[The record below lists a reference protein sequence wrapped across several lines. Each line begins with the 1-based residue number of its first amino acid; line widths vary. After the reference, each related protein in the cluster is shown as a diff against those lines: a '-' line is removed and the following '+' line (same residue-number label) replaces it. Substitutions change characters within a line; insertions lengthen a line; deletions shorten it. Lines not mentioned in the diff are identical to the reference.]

1 MKLLNKK
8 IVLIMIGIIVMLL
21 ALLSGKVQAASQEFG
36 LQEYRKPV
44 GSTQYG
50 YKVSDKYVWKIV
62 TYSGS
67 AINYDR
73 TLYCLKAEQG
83 FYTSE
88 PGVFKE
94 TYNLS
99 YDFMNKNSMS
109 PLPVPSQYY
118 NQIVWILNHSYI
130 PSASTASTD
139 KTTLLQ
145 NAGITGTSELTDD
158 DIDVV
163 QQLAIWY
170 FTNYDDSTYHKDME
184 GEASFQTVLQSTKT
198 SGGTSAYQAIEDINQ
213 TRYDQMDKLFVY
225 LVENAKKA
233 TASSNSTSSP
243 IAMGNTTP
251 TVEVSG
257 SNYIV
262 GPFKVDKNNETPY
275 TISFSITDQSGK
287 NLANKYTLLD
297 SNKSQTSQTLE
308 QLVGS
313 NFYLR
318 IPISTVNSENITSLR
333 FSMNGNYTITTAT
346 YWTKSG
352 DSTVQPIVELGR
364 TPKAFS
370 GNKEVTFP
378 KEGSY
383 NLKLIK
389 VEQGN
394 TTNKLQGAT
403 FRITSPNGTVT
414 ETTSSNGE
422 INVGPITINTPG
434 TDTITIEET
443 QAPDGYEKVIT
454 APINVQVTKTLSSNT
469 YTMSNAVITNTQ
481 TGSSISVSGSTITV
495 TVENKLIPKDSEY
508 NLKLVK
514 VEQGNTSKKLQGA
527 EFRINS
533 PTGEVTQTTNASGEI
548 NIGPIAVTATG
559 TDTIT
564 IEETK
569 APDGYEKII
578 TAPITV
584 QVTKVFEN
592 NTYKMS
598 TAQITNAQTGASLTL
613 SGNTI
618 TVTVENKLIPKT
630 SEYNLKLV
638 KVEEGTSNKLE
649 GAEFKINSPNGEVT
663 QTTNASGEINIGPIA
678 VTATGTD
685 TITIEETQAPAGY
698 EKIITSPIQVQV
710 TKVFQNNTYSM
721 SNAVITNNQNG
732 ASISISGN
740 TITVTVENKLIPKTS
755 EYNLKL
761 VKVEQG
767 NVGKKLEGAE
777 FKINSPNGEVTQT
790 TNASGEINIG
800 PIAVTAT
807 GTDTITIE
815 ETKAPDGYEKIITAP
830 ITVQVT
836 KVFEN
841 NTYKMSDAV
850 ITNAQ
855 NGADISLSG
864 NTITV
869 TVENEAKY
877 FDLALRKYITQVN
890 GENVANT
897 RVPVIDTTSLTTG
910 TTASYKHRK
919 DPVAVTTGDKVI
931 YNLTIYNEGQKP
943 GRATKLQ
950 DQLPTGLVFNRVVSG
965 NFELDS
971 YSETDNLLKLRR
983 TSNTDNLDAYNGTT
997 LDSET
1002 IQIECTVTAVP
1013 TYKEQI
1019 LTNVAWISEEYD
1031 AESNVTITNEENAD
1045 RDSVPGTHPDVNKD
1059 NMEDYT
1065 GNNNKEDLTD
1075 DDYYFKGQEDDDD
1088 FEKLKVVYFDLALRK
1103 FITGKNDTA
1112 LTGREPQVDVTNLAD
1127 GTSTTATYNHPKN
1140 PIDMKR
1146 GDIVIYTIRV
1156 YNEGSMDGYANEITD
1171 YLPEELEFLPDHE
1184 INQEYEWQV
1193 SSDGRHVTTDY
1204 LSKAK
1209 ETSSRQNL
1217 LKAFDGTTLDYKD
1230 VKIACKI
1237 KDTAEVGKKLTN
1249 LAEITESKD
1258 SDGNDVVD
1266 RDSETD
1272 NVEVPT
1278 DEDLPNYKDD
1288 EIDKDYVPGQEDDD
1302 DFEKVK
1308 VVYFDLALRKFITAV
1323 DDTEITNRIPQLSM
1337 GEDGNIDYNHT
1348 KEPVEVENGNIVTYT
1363 LRIYNE
1369 GMMAGYASKVKDDVP
1384 DGLEFLPDNEINQ
1397 EYRWVL
1403 SEDGTSIETDYLS
1416 KEQEQTEG
1424 ANLIKAFDPELGI
1437 TDTNPD
1443 YRDLK
1448 IAFRVTE
1455 PNTSDRILVNTAEI
1469 SDDRDENNDPVDDID
1484 STPDNNNEWNE
1495 EDDLDKE
1502 FVKVKYFDL
1511 ALKKW
1516 VSRAIVTNQDGSQN
1530 IIETGHTGDEDPEP
1544 PAKVD
1549 LGRQDINK
1557 VTVKFEFQIKIT
1569 NEGEIAGYATEVTDY
1584 IPEGLKFIQEDN
1596 PLWYPREPLNGRERV
1611 GTTQL
1616 ADTLLQPGES
1626 ATISILLTWINDPN
1640 NMGLKTNI
1648 AEISQDDNDSDT
1660 PDIDSTPDN
1669 FTDGEDDIDDAPVM
1683 LTVALGDT
1691 QIYIGLGFIIVAML
1705 TGGIWAIKRY
1715 VL

>member
-8 IVLIMIGIIVMLL
+8 LMLLMMGIIVMLL
-21 ALLSGKVQAASQEFG
+21 ALLTGKVQAASQEFG

-99 YDFMNKNSMS
+99 YDFMNKNSMN

-139 KTTLLQ
+139 KATLLQ
-145 NAGITGTSELTDD
+145 NAGISGNSELSDD

-163 QQLAIWY
+163 QQLALWY
-170 FTNYDDSTYHKDME
+170 FTNYDDSTYHKDFE
-184 GEASFQTVLQSTKT
+184 NQASFQTVLQSTKT

-262 GPFKVDKNNETPY
+262 GPFKIDKNNDTPY
-275 TISFSITDQSGK
+275 TINFSITDQSGK
-287 NLANKYTLLD
+287 SLAGKYTLLD
-297 SNKSQTSQTLE
+297 SNKSQTSQTLA

-548 NIGPIAVTATG
+548 NIGQIAVTATG

-663 QTTNASGEINIGPIA
+663 
-678 VTATGTD
+678 
-685 TITIEETQAPAGY
+685 
-698 EKIITSPIQVQV
+698 K
-710 TKVFQNNTYSM
+710 
-721 SNAVITNNQNG
+721 
-732 ASISISGN
+732 
-740 TITVTVENKLIPKTS
+740 
-755 EYNLKL
+755 
-761 VKVEQG
+761 
-767 NVGKKLEGAE
+767 
-777 FKINSPNGEVTQT
+777 T

-815 ETKAPDGYEKIITAP
+815 ETKAPAGYEKIITAP

-869 TVENEAKY
+869 TVENKAKY

-1075 DDYYFKGQEDDDD
+1075 EDYYYKGQEDDDD
-1088 FEKLKVVYFDLALRK
+1088 FEKLKLVYFDLSLRK
-1103 FITGKNDTA
+1103 FITGRNDTT
-1112 LTGREPQVDVTNLAD
+1112 LTNREPQVDVTHLAD

-1140 PIDMKR
+1140 PIDMQR

-1363 LRIYNE
+1363 LR
-1369 GMMAGYASKVKDDVP
+1369 
-1384 DGLEFLPDNEINQ
+1384 L
-1397 EYRWVL
+1397 
-1403 SEDGTSIETDYLS
+1403 
-1416 KEQEQTEG
+1416 
-1424 ANLIKAFDPELGI
+1424 
-1437 TDTNPD
+1437 
-1443 YRDLK
+1443 
-1448 IAFRVTE
+1448 
-1455 PNTSDRILVNTAEI
+1455 
-1469 SDDRDENNDPVDDID
+1469 
-1484 STPDNNNEWNE
+1484 
-1495 EDDLDKE
+1495 
-1502 FVKVKYFDL
+1502 
-1511 ALKKW
+1511 
-1516 VSRAIVTNQDGSQN
+1516 
-1530 IIETGHTGDEDPEP
+1530 
-1544 PAKVD
+1544 
-1549 LGRQDINK
+1549 
-1557 VTVKFEFQIKIT
+1557 
-1569 NEGEIAGYATEVTDY
+1569 
-1584 IPEGLKFIQEDN
+1584 
-1596 PLWYPREPLNGRERV
+1596 
-1611 GTTQL
+1611 
-1616 ADTLLQPGES
+1616 
-1626 ATISILLTWINDPN
+1626 TI
-1640 NMGLKTNI
+1640 
-1648 AEISQDDNDSDT
+1648 
-1660 PDIDSTPDN
+1660 
-1669 FTDGEDDIDDAPVM
+1669 
-1683 LTVALGDT
+1683 
-1691 QIYIGLGFIIVAML
+1691 
-1705 TGGIWAIKRY
+1705 
-1715 VL
+1715 

>member
-8 IVLIMIGIIVMLL
+8 LMLLMMGIIIMLL
-21 ALLSGKVQAASQEFG
+21 ALLTGKVQAASQEFG

-99 YDFMNKNSMS
+99 YDFMNKNSMN

-139 KTTLLQ
+139 KATLLQ
-145 NAGITGTSELTDD
+145 NAGISGNSELSDD

-163 QQLAIWY
+163 QQLALWY
-170 FTNYDDSTYHKDME
+170 FTNYDDSTYHKDFE
-184 GEASFQTVLQSTKT
+184 NQASFQTVLQSTKT

-262 GPFKVDKNNETPY
+262 GPFKIDKNNDTPY
-275 TISFSITDQSGK
+275 TINFSITDQSGK
-287 NLANKYTLLD
+287 SLAGKYTLLD
-297 SNKSQTSQTLE
+297 SNKSQTSQTLA

-548 NIGPIAVTATG
+548 NIGQIAVTATG

-663 QTTNASGEINIGPIA
+663 
-678 VTATGTD
+678 
-685 TITIEETQAPAGY
+685 
-698 EKIITSPIQVQV
+698 K
-710 TKVFQNNTYSM
+710 
-721 SNAVITNNQNG
+721 
-732 ASISISGN
+732 
-740 TITVTVENKLIPKTS
+740 
-755 EYNLKL
+755 
-761 VKVEQG
+761 
-767 NVGKKLEGAE
+767 
-777 FKINSPNGEVTQT
+777 T

-815 ETKAPDGYEKIITAP
+815 ETKAPAGYEKIITAP

-869 TVENEAKY
+869 TVENKAKY

-1075 DDYYFKGQEDDDD
+1075 EDYYYKGQEDDDD
-1088 FEKLKVVYFDLALRK
+1088 FEKLKLVYFDLSLRK
-1103 FITGKNDTA
+1103 FITGRNDTT
-1112 LTGREPQVDVTNLAD
+1112 LTNREPQVDVTHLAD

-1140 PIDMKR
+1140 PIDMQR

-1278 DEDLPNYKDD
+1278 DKDLPNYKDD

-1384 DGLEFLPDNEINQ
+1384 DGLEFLPDNEINK

-1403 SEDGTSIETDYLS
+1403 SEDGKSIETDYLS

>member
-8 IVLIMIGIIVMLL
+8 LIVLMMGIIVMLL
-21 ALLSGKVQAASQEFG
+21 ALLTGKVQAASQEFG

-99 YDFMNKNSMS
+99 YDFMNKNSMN

-118 NQIVWILNHSYI
+118 NQIVWILNHAYI

-139 KTTLLQ
+139 KATLLQ
-145 NAGITGTSELTDD
+145 NAGITGASELTDD

-170 FTNYDDSTYHKDME
+170 FTNYDDSTYHKDMA

-262 GPFKVDKNNETPY
+262 GPFKIDKNNDTPY
-275 TISFSITDQSGK
+275 TINFSITDQSGK
-287 NLANKYTLLD
+287 SLAGKYTLLD
-297 SNKSQTSQTLE
+297 SNKSQTSQTLA

-422 INVGPITINTPG
+422 INVGPIIINTPG

-613 SGNTI
+613 SGSTI

-663 QTTNASGEINIGPIA
+663 QTTNAN
-678 VTATGTD
+678 
-685 TITIEETQAPAGY
+685 
-698 EKIITSPIQVQV
+698 
-710 TKVFQNNTYSM
+710 
-721 SNAVITNNQNG
+721 
-732 ASISISGN
+732 
-740 TITVTVENKLIPKTS
+740 
-755 EYNLKL
+755 
-761 VKVEQG
+761 
-767 NVGKKLEGAE
+767 
-777 FKINSPNGEVTQT
+777 
-790 TNASGEINIG
+790 GEINIG

-815 ETKAPDGYEKIITAP
+815 ETKAPAGYEKIITAP

-869 TVENEAKY
+869 TVENKAKY

-931 YNLTIYNEGQKP
+931 YNITIYNEGQKA
-943 GRATKLQ
+943 GRATKIE

-971 YSETDNLLKLRR
+971 YSETDNLLKLKR

-1013 TYKEQI
+1013 TNKEQI

-1031 AESNVTITNEENAD
+1031 AESNVAITNEENAD

-1065 GNNNKEDLTD
+1065 GNNNQEDLAD
-1075 DDYYFKGQEDDDD
+1075 EDYYYKGQEDDDD
-1088 FEKLKVVYFDLALRK
+1088 FEKLKLVYFDLSLRK

-1140 PIDMKR
+1140 PIDMQR
-1146 GDIVIYTIRV
+1146 GDIIIYTIRV
-1156 YNEGSMDGYANEITD
+1156 YNEGSKDGYANEITD

-1369 GMMAGYASKVKDDVP
+1369 GMMAGYASRVKDDVP

-1611 GTTQL
+1611 GTQQL
-1616 ADTLLQPGES
+1616 ANTLLQPGES

-1691 QIYIGLGFIIVAML
+1691 QIYIGLGFVVVAML

>member
-8 IVLIMIGIIVMLL
+8 LMLLMMGIIVMLL
-21 ALLSGKVQAASQEFG
+21 ALLTGKVQAASQEFG

-170 FTNYDDSTYHKDME
+170 FTNYDDSTYHKDMV

-262 GPFKVDKNNETPY
+262 GPFKIDKNNDTPY
-275 TISFSITDQSGK
+275 TINFSITDQSGK
-287 NLANKYTLLD
+287 SLAGKYTLLD
-297 SNKSQTSQTLE
+297 SNKSQTSQTLA

-630 SEYNLKLV
+630 SEYNLKLI

-685 TITIEETQAPAGY
+685 TITIEETKAPA
-698 EKIITSPIQVQV
+698 
-710 TKVFQNNTYSM
+710 
-721 SNAVITNNQNG
+721 
-732 ASISISGN
+732 
-740 TITVTVENKLIPKTS
+740 
-755 EYNLKL
+755 
-761 VKVEQG
+761 
-767 NVGKKLEGAE
+767 
-777 FKINSPNGEVTQT
+777 
-790 TNASGEINIG
+790 
-800 PIAVTAT
+800 
-807 GTDTITIE
+807 
-815 ETKAPDGYEKIITAP
+815 GYEKIITAP

-869 TVENEAKY
+869 TVENKAKY

-931 YNLTIYNEGQKP
+931 YNLTIYNEGQKA
-943 GRATKLQ
+943 GRATKIE

-971 YSETDNLLKLRR
+971 YSETDNLLKLKR

-1075 DDYYFKGQEDDDD
+1075 EDYYYKGQEDDDD
-1088 FEKLKVVYFDLALRK
+1088 FEKLKLVYFDLSLRK
-1103 FITGKNDTA
+1103 FITGRNDTT
-1112 LTGREPQVDVTNLAD
+1112 LTNREPQVDVTHLAD

-1140 PIDMKR
+1140 PIDMQR

-1278 DEDLPNYKDD
+1278 DKDLPNYKDD

-1384 DGLEFLPDNEINQ
+1384 DGLEFLPDNEINK

-1403 SEDGTSIETDYLS
+1403 SEDGKSIETDYLS

-1424 ANLIKAFDPELGI
+1424 SNLIKAFDPELGI

-1549 LGRQDINK
+1549 LGRQDINN

>member
-8 IVLIMIGIIVMLL
+8 LMLLMMGIIVMLL
-21 ALLSGKVQAASQEFG
+21 ALLTGKVQAASQEFG

-170 FTNYDDSTYHKDME
+170 FTNYDDSTYHKDMV

-262 GPFKVDKNNETPY
+262 GPFKIDKNNDTPY
-275 TISFSITDQSGK
+275 TINFSITDQSGK
-287 NLANKYTLLD
+287 SLAGKYTLLD
-297 SNKSQTSQTLE
+297 SNKSQTSQTLA

-422 INVGPITINTPG
+422 INVGPIIINTPG

-598 TAQITNAQTGASLTL
+598 TAKITNAQTGASISL
-613 SGNTI
+613 SGSTI

-649 GAEFKINSPNGEVT
+649 GAEFNINSPIGEVT
-663 QTTNASGEINIGPIA
+663 QTTN
-678 VTATGTD
+678 T
-685 TITIEETQAPAGY
+685 
-698 EKIITSPIQVQV
+698 
-710 TKVFQNNTYSM
+710 
-721 SNAVITNNQNG
+721 
-732 ASISISGN
+732 
-740 TITVTVENKLIPKTS
+740 
-755 EYNLKL
+755 
-761 VKVEQG
+761 
-767 NVGKKLEGAE
+767 
-777 FKINSPNGEVTQT
+777 
-790 TNASGEINIG
+790 SGEINIG

-815 ETKAPDGYEKIITAP
+815 ETKAPAGYEKIITAP

-869 TVENEAKY
+869 TVENKAKY

-1013 TYKEQI
+1013 TNKEQI

-1065 GNNNKEDLTD
+1065 GNNNQEDLAD
-1075 DDYYFKGQEDDDD
+1075 EDYYYKGQEDDDD
-1088 FEKLKVVYFDLALRK
+1088 FEKLKLVYFDLSLRK
-1103 FITGKNDTA
+1103 FITGRNDTT
-1112 LTGREPQVDVTNLAD
+1112 LTNREPQVDVTHLAD

-1140 PIDMKR
+1140 PIDMQR

-1288 EIDKDYVPGQEDDD
+1288 ESDQDYVPGQEDDD

-1323 DDTEITNRIPQLSM
+1323 DDTEITNRIPQLSI

-1384 DGLEFLPDNEINQ
+1384 DGLEFLPDNEINK

-1403 SEDGTSIETDYLS
+1403 SEDGKSIETDYLS

>member
-8 IVLIMIGIIVMLL
+8 LMLLMMGIIVMLL
-21 ALLSGKVQAASQEFG
+21 ALLTGKVQAASQEFG

-170 FTNYDDSTYHKDME
+170 FTNYDDSTYHKDMV

-262 GPFKVDKNNETPY
+262 GPFKIDKNNDTPY
-275 TISFSITDQSGK
+275 TINFSITDQSGK
-287 NLANKYTLLD
+287 SLAGKYTLLD
-297 SNKSQTSQTLE
+297 SNKSQTSQTLA

-598 TAQITNAQTGASLTL
+598 TAKITNAQTGASISL
-613 SGNTI
+613 SGSTI

-685 TITIEETQAPAGY
+685 TITIEETKAPA
-698 EKIITSPIQVQV
+698 
-710 TKVFQNNTYSM
+710 
-721 SNAVITNNQNG
+721 
-732 ASISISGN
+732 
-740 TITVTVENKLIPKTS
+740 
-755 EYNLKL
+755 
-761 VKVEQG
+761 
-767 NVGKKLEGAE
+767 
-777 FKINSPNGEVTQT
+777 
-790 TNASGEINIG
+790 
-800 PIAVTAT
+800 
-807 GTDTITIE
+807 
-815 ETKAPDGYEKIITAP
+815 GYEKIITAP

-869 TVENEAKY
+869 TVENKAKY

-1075 DDYYFKGQEDDDD
+1075 EDYYYKGQEDDDD
-1088 FEKLKVVYFDLALRK
+1088 FEKLKLVYFDLSLRK
-1103 FITGKNDTA
+1103 FITGRNDTT
-1112 LTGREPQVDVTNLAD
+1112 LTNREPQVDVTHLAD

-1140 PIDMKR
+1140 PIDMQR

-1278 DEDLPNYKDD
+1278 DKDLPNYKDD

-1384 DGLEFLPDNEINQ
+1384 DGLEFLPDNEINK

-1403 SEDGTSIETDYLS
+1403 SEDGKSIETDYLS

>member
-8 IVLIMIGIIVMLL
+8 LMLLMMGIIVMLL
-21 ALLSGKVQAASQEFG
+21 ALLTGKVQAASQEFG

-99 YDFMNKNSMS
+99 YDFMNKNSMN

-118 NQIVWILNHSYI
+118 NQIVWILNHAYI

-139 KTTLLQ
+139 KATLLQ

-170 FTNYDDSTYHKDME
+170 FTNYDDSTYHKDMA

-262 GPFKVDKNNETPY
+262 GPFKIDKNNDTPY
-275 TISFSITDQSGK
+275 TINFSITDQSGK
-287 NLANKYTLLD
+287 SLAGKYTLLD
-297 SNKSQTSQTLE
+297 SNKSQTSQTLA

-422 INVGPITINTPG
+422 INVGPIIINTPG

-663 QTTNASGEINIGPIA
+663 QTTN
-678 VTATGTD
+678 T
-685 TITIEETQAPAGY
+685 
-698 EKIITSPIQVQV
+698 
-710 TKVFQNNTYSM
+710 
-721 SNAVITNNQNG
+721 
-732 ASISISGN
+732 
-740 TITVTVENKLIPKTS
+740 
-755 EYNLKL
+755 
-761 VKVEQG
+761 
-767 NVGKKLEGAE
+767 
-777 FKINSPNGEVTQT
+777 
-790 TNASGEINIG
+790 SGEINIG

-815 ETKAPDGYEKIITAP
+815 ETKAPAGYEKIITAP

-869 TVENEAKY
+869 TVENKAKY

-943 GRATKLQ
+943 GRATKIE

-1065 GNNNKEDLTD
+1065 GNNNQEDLTD

-1140 PIDMKR
+1140 PIDMQR

>member
-8 IVLIMIGIIVMLL
+8 LIVLMMGIIVMLL
-21 ALLSGKVQAASQEFG
+21 ALLTGKVQAASQEFG

-99 YDFMNKNSMS
+99 YDFMNKNSMN

-118 NQIVWILNHSYI
+118 NQIVWILNHAYI

-139 KTTLLQ
+139 KATLLQ
-145 NAGITGTSELTDD
+145 NAGITGASELTDD

-170 FTNYDDSTYHKDME
+170 FTNYDDSTYHKDMA

-262 GPFKVDKNNETPY
+262 GPFKIDKNNDTPY
-275 TISFSITDQSGK
+275 TINFSITDQSGK
-287 NLANKYTLLD
+287 SLAGKYTLLD
-297 SNKSQTSQTLE
+297 SNKSQTSQTLA

-685 TITIEETQAPAGY
+685 TITIEET
-698 EKIITSPIQVQV
+698 
-710 TKVFQNNTYSM
+710 
-721 SNAVITNNQNG
+721 
-732 ASISISGN
+732 
-740 TITVTVENKLIPKTS
+740 
-755 EYNLKL
+755 
-761 VKVEQG
+761 
-767 NVGKKLEGAE
+767 
-777 FKINSPNGEVTQT
+777 
-790 TNASGEINIG
+790 
-800 PIAVTAT
+800 
-807 GTDTITIE
+807 
-815 ETKAPDGYEKIITAP
+815 KAPDGYEKIITAP

-841 NTYKMSDAV
+841 NTYKMSTAK

-855 NGADISLSG
+855 TGADISLSG

-869 TVENEAKY
+869 TVENKAKY

-950 DQLPTGLVFNRVVSG
+950 DQLPTGLVFNRVVAG

-1065 GNNNKEDLTD
+1065 GNNNQEDLTD

-1140 PIDMKR
+1140 PIDMQR